1 MSFAGS
7 DLLKNK
13 AASSLELFVP
23 SIRPSVK
30 STILPPLRK
39 FAFPELRYSSLST
52 QVGLILLGSTLL
64 TVPHFLRTAARPRR
78 RFVHLNRE
86 CRARNMYDYD
96 NITRPPVDIW
106 AT

>member
-64 TVPHFLRTAARPRR
+64 NGAALSSNGRSTAETLRASQ
-78 RFVHLNRE
+78 
-86 CRARNMYDYD
+86 
-96 NITRPPVDIW
+96 
-106 AT
+106 